1 MRHIWVR
8 PLRLYDEQDKAAFVA
23 AADAS
28 GKEFPKDVFTLPSTR
43 IMVAEVESRIILYQP
58 QFLSMTLGSLVPVGS
73 LTQREFA
80 SAQHQL
86 VAAAFTRA
94 HTEGLADVI
103 AFSNDP
109 NTREFALRHGFTA
122 CGDGL
127 RLGIR

>member
-1 MRHIWVR
+1 MRHIYVR
-8 PLRLYDEQDKAAFVA
+8 PLRLYDEDDKNKFIAAV
-23 AADAS
+23 DSS
-28 GKEFPKDVFTLPSTR
+28 GKEFPNNVFTLPSTR

-73 LTQREFA
+73 LTQRELA

-94 HTEGLADVI
+94 QTEGLADVI

-109 NTREFALRHGFTA
+109 STRAFALKHGFTVW
-122 CGDGL
+122 GDGL

>member
-1 MRHIWVR
+1 MKHIWVR
-8 PLRLYDEQDKAAFVA
+8 PLRMYDEADKAAFVL

-43 IMVAEVESRIILYQP
+43 IMVAESENQVILYQP

-109 NTREFALRHGFTA
+109 NTRVFALRHGFTA
-122 CGDGL
+122 WGDGL

>member
-1 MRHIWVR
+1 
-8 PLRLYDEQDKAAFVA
+8 LYDEGDKAAFVL

-28 GKEFPKDVFTLPSTR
+28 GKEFPKDVFTLPTTR
-43 IMVAEVESRIILYQP
+43 IMVAEVENRVIMYQP

-73 LTQREFA
+73 LTQRELA

-103 AFSNDP
+103 AFSNNP
-109 NTREFALRHGFTA
+109 STRAFSLKHGFTVW
-122 CGDGL
+122 GDGL